1 MNAFFRNYMSNLSDE
16 FLSKSQSMIKF
27 EIKQNNSKVPFSND
41 YFLYI
46 FQIAF
51 FEFCGIPKK
60 EIPFFIQKINYSNYF
75 PNIQFAKLRK
85 MHSDSIKFI
94 SDYLNENFPSV

>member
-1 MNAFFRNYMSNLSDE
+1 MNAFFRNYISNLSDD
-16 FLSKSQSMIKF
+16 FLSKSQSMVKS

-60 EIPFFIQKINYSNYF
+60 EIPFFIRKINYSDSF
-75 PNIQFAKLRK
+75 PSIQFAKLKK
-85 MHSDSIKFI
+85 MHSDSIQFI
-94 SDYLNENFPSV
+94 YDYLDKNFPSI